1 MLCAPMSFV
10 RKFWRNADRSD
21 HPAALQVLPRCAV
34 TAADVI
40 ITPNEASER
49 HGIGIIVQRFFGG
62 FSNVLSIRS
71 QDSFGGEQDFGAFK
85 LRLSHAGLA
94 RWESYEH
101 LLKAMNG
108 CTIRRIVCIPF
119 FADDLIT
126 AICLKELFNVPLCVY
141 VMDDN
146 NIGAHGIP
154 DSLFAEALGK
164 ARLRLGISPE
174 IRDAYAAKFNTAF
187 YVLPPLIERAH
198 VLAEPVMPEAAITER
213 RPGALIG
220 NIWSQQW
227 LERLRHALRGS
238 GVKLHW
244 YGNITASWLH
254 YSKEELEA
262 DGITTI
268 GFLPEEDLIE
278 RLRWH
283 PFAVI
288 PSGSLDNHDDRPE
301 LARLSL
307 PSRIP
312 YLAAVANLPL
322 IVLGHPETSAGHFV
336 KRFHLGLVCP
346 YEPKALRAAALQIC
360 EIDEQWSF
368 RRNAAEKGSAFI
380 LDHPGQWLWDSLEKG
395 APVDDR
401 FERLMPSAEQG

>member
-1 MLCAPMSFV
+1 MSSGW
-10 RKFWRNADRSD
+10 KFWKS
-21 HPAALQVLPRCAV
+21 AASENPVVENILPNSAM

-40 ITPNEASER
+40 ITPNEANQR
-49 HGIGIIVQRFFGG
+49 HGIGIIVERFFGA
-62 FSNVLSIRS
+62 FPNVLSIRS
-71 QDSFGGEQDFGAFK
+71 QDSFGGEQPFGAHK
-85 LRLSHAGLA
+85 LRVSHAGLA
-94 RWESYEH
+94 RWESYEL
-101 LLKAMNG
+101 LLKILHG
-108 CTIRRIVCIPF
+108 STVRRIVCIPF

-126 AICLKELFNVPLCVY
+126 AICLKELFAVPLCIY

-154 DSLFAEALGK
+154 DALFAEALSK
-164 ARLRLGISPE
+164 ADLRLGISPE
-174 IRDAYAAKFNTAF
+174 IRDAYAAKFRVPF
-187 YVLPPLIERAH
+187 HVLPPLVEREH
-198 VLAEPVMPEAAITER
+198 VLTSPVLPEAAITER

-220 NIWSQQW
+220 NVWSQQW
-227 LERLRHALRGS
+227 LDRLRHTLRGS
-238 GVKLHW
+238 GVKLDW
-244 YGNITASWLH
+244 YGNINATWLA
-254 YSKEELEA
+254 YAPEELAA
-262 DGITTI
+262 DGIRTV

-288 PSGSLDNHDDRPE
+288 PSGSLDDHDDRPE

-322 IVLGHPETSAGHFV
+322 IVLGHPETAAGHFV
-336 KRFHLGLVCP
+336 KRFQIGMVCP
-346 YEPKALRAAALQIC
+346 YEPAALHDAALRIC
-360 EIDEQWSF
+360 NLEEQWFF

-380 LDHPGQWLWDSLEKG
+380 LENPGQWLWDSLSKG

-401 FERLMPSAEQG
+401 FERLMPS

>member
-1 MLCAPMSFV
+1 MSFV
-10 RKFWRNADRSD
+10 RKFWRAADQAK
-21 HPAALQVLPRCAV
+21 HPAEPQALPRHAL
-34 TAADVI
+34 TAADVV
-40 ITPNEASER
+40 ITPNEANER
-49 HGIGIIVQRFFGG
+49 HGIGIIVERFFGA
-62 FSNVLSIRS
+62 FPDVLSLRS
-71 QDSFGGEQDFGAFK
+71 QDSFGGEQNFGAYQ
-85 LRLSHAGLA
+85 LRVSHAGLA
-94 RWESYEH
+94 RWESYED
-101 LLKAMNG
+101 LLRILNG
-108 CTIRRIVCIPF
+108 STLQRIVCIPF

-126 AICLKELFNVPLCVY
+126 AICLKELFNVPLCIY

-154 DSLFAEALGK
+154 DELFAEALSK

-174 IRDAYAAKFNTAF
+174 IRDAYSRKYNLPF
-187 YVLPPLIERAH
+187 YVLPPLVERAH
-198 VLAEPVMPEAAITER
+198 LLAEPRVPEAAITER

-268 GFLPEEDLIE
+268 GFLPEEDLIQQ
-278 RLRWH
+278 LRWH

-288 PSGSLDNHDDRPE
+288 PSGSLDDHDDRPE

-312 YLAAVANLPL
+312 YLAAVAHLPL

-336 KRFHLGLVCP
+336 NRFQIGLTCP
-346 YEPKALRAAALQIC
+346 YEPAALREAALRTC
-360 EIDEQWSF
+360 DLEQQWIF
-368 RRNAAEKGSAFI
+368 RRNAAEKGSAFV
-380 LDHPGQWLWDSLEKG
+380 LDHPGQWLWDSLAKG
-395 APVDDR
+395 APMDDR
-401 FERLMPSAEQG
+401 FERLMPTL